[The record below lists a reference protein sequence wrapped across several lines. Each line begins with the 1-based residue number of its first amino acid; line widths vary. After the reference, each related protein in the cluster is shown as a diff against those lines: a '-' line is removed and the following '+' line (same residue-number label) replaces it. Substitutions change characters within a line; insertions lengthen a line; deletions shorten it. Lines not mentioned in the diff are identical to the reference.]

1 VDSASETAI
10 GARRFRLAQLRK
22 AAADTRWLLIGNLVV
37 VAVAVAW
44 TTCRATGLWAP
55 KPLVWV
61 LVPLGMGLTAVAS
74 YAASRTSGAQPATRR
89 FWRQLSVAIFLIGI
103 GATMITGATLRRPV
117 LGAVNAPP
125 AAMAIIAVAMLL
137 VLWALLRLP
146 MGTRTRGDWLRLT
159 LDGATVTLA
168 AALALWH
175 LALRPQLD
183 SDRDIGTFVGL
194 LLMSV
199 IALVA
204 LVAVMKVMLI
214 GGGAVH
220 PTALRLLA
228 LTALVGG
235 LNSVTAPLL
244 AEPRWLGLQP
254 LATTI
259 DAALACWAAHA
270 QFRSTNTPA
279 PRRRKRGARPYSV
292 LPYVGVAAT
301 DLLLILAVARGDEGI
316 GVVAAG
322 AVAVTA
328 VVVLRQLVA
337 FRDNADLLSSV
348 QDQQQRLEH
357 QASHD
362 ALTGLPNRFRFAEQ
376 ITAALADGHPGTTV
390 LLIDLD
396 DFKTINDTLG
406 HTIGDEVIVAVAD
419 RLRTAVD
426 GDELVLRPEGIG
438 RQEQPDGIGRE
449 EQLVARL
456 GGDEF
461 AVLLR
466 GVPGD
471 AVDDVASRLL
481 GLLTR
486 PVATSAHQLL
496 VDASAGVAQAMP
508 GDDVHALLRNAE
520 IAMYSAKE
528 QSNSSFVRFSPDLA
542 ARVRAHAELGAQ
554 LRDAIGTDQLYLV
567 YQPIVRLDDG
577 AIVGTEALIRWNH
590 PLRGHISPAEFIP
603 TAEHTGLIVPI
614 GRWVLGEACRQAAQ
628 WQAHFGDAAPYS
640 MNVNVSG
647 WQLRD
652 PNFLEDVRAGL
663 ARTGLP
669 AKHLVIEVTETAVL
683 EGAQITATLE
693 ALRDMDIRL
702 ALDDFG
708 TAASSLGLLLTC
720 PVTTLKL
727 DRTFVEGITTVERQ
741 RAVATAVLH
750 IAEALNLHTVAEG
763 IEHPDQAHLLR
774 ELGYREAQGYL
785 FAKPL
790 TVAQVEQRLTANWAG
805 RGHEPSS
812 EPASSAPPVPAALS

>member
-1 VDSASETAI
+1 VHAAGESAI
-10 GARRFRLAQLRK
+10 GTRRFRLALP
-22 AAADTRWLLIGNLVV
+22 DTRWLLIGNLIV
-37 VAVAVAW
+37 VALAIAW
-44 TTCRATGLWAP
+44 AASRAFGMWAP

-61 LVPLGMGLTAVAS
+61 LVPISMGLTAAATYV
-74 YAASRTSGAQPATRR
+74 ASRTPGAQRSTRR
-89 FWRQLSVAIFLIGI
+89 FWQQLSMAIFLIGI
-103 GATMITGATLRRPV
+103 GATMITDATLRGQALGPV
-117 LGAVNAPP
+117 TAPP
-125 AAMAIIAVAMLL
+125 HSMAIISFAMLL
-137 VLWALLRLP
+137 VMWALLRLP
-146 MGTRTRGDWLRLT
+146 IGTRTRGDWLRLT

-175 LALRPQLD
+175 LALRPQLG
-183 SDRDIGTFVGL
+183 SDRDLSTFVGL
-194 LLMSV
+194 LLMAV
-199 IALVA
+199 ISLVA

-214 GGGAVH
+214 GGGEVS
-220 PTALRLLA
+220 PNALRILA

-244 AEPRWLGLQP
+244 VEPRWLGLQP
-254 LATTI
+254 LPTTI

-270 QFRSTNTPA
+270 QFRSASAAQPS
-279 PRRRKRGARPYSV
+279 RRRRSGRPYSL

-301 DLLLILAVARGDEGI
+301 DLLLIAAVVRGDDGI
-316 GVVAAG
+316 GVVVAG

-337 FRDNADLLSSV
+337 FHDNADLLSSV
-348 QDQQQRLEH
+348 QEQQQRLKH

-362 ALTGLPNRFRFAEQ
+362 ALTGLPNRFRFADQ
-376 ITAALADGHPGTTV
+376 VTAALADGRAGTAV

-396 DFKTINDTLG
+396 DFKAINDTLG
-406 HTIGDEVIVAVAD
+406 HTIGDEVVIAVAE
-419 RLRTAVD
+419 RLRTATR
-426 GDELVLRPEGIG
+426 GDEV
-438 RQEQPDGIGRE
+438 
-449 EQLVARL
+449 VARL

-471 AVDDVASRLL
+471 AAAVAANRLL
-481 GLLTR
+481 GLLAR
-486 PVATSAHQLL
+486 PVGTSGHQLL
-496 VDASAGVAQAMP
+496 VHASAGVAQAAP

-528 QSNSSFVRFSPDLA
+528 QGKSGFVRFSPDLA

-554 LRDAIGTDQLYLV
+554 LRDAIGTAGAATAGQSGTAGAATAGQSGTAGAATAGQSGTEELYLV
-567 YQPIVRLDDG
+567 YQPIIRLEDG
-577 AIVGTEALIRWNH
+577 KVVGTEALIRWNH
-590 PLRGHISPAEFIP
+590 PVRGHISPGEFIP
-603 TAEHTGLIVPI
+603 TAEHTGLIVPL
-614 GRWVLGEACRQAAQ
+614 GRWVLREACRQAAAWRAQ
-628 WQAHFGDAAPYS
+628 FGDAAPYS
-640 MNVNVSG
+640 MNVNVAG

-652 PNFLEDVRAGL
+652 PHFLDDVRASL
-663 ARTGLP
+663 ADSGLP

-683 EGAQITATLE
+683 EGAQITATLQ

-727 DRTFVEGITTVERQ
+727 DRSFVEGITTVERQ

-750 IAEALNLHTVAEG
+750 IAEALNLHAVAEG
-763 IEHPDQAHLLR
+763 IEHPEQARQLQQ
-774 ELGYREAQGYL
+774 LGYREAQGYL

-790 TVAQVEQRLTANWAG
+790 SVADLEQMLAG
-805 RGHEPSS
+805 VT
-812 EPASSAPPVPAALS
+812 VPAGLS